1 MAIRLR
7 IALVVGLV
15 LVILMEDIKPMLAKR
30 WYGCYKYRRLEA
42 RVKKLE
48 DALSQLDLD
57 CERKKTTERTGMS
70 AQTTQN

>member
-15 LVILMEDIKPMLAKR
+15 LVILMEDVKPMLAKR
-30 WYGCYKYRRLEA
+30 WYGYRKYRRLEA

-48 DALSQLDLD
+48 DVLCQLDLD
-57 CERKKTTERTGMS
+57 CERKKTTE
-70 AQTTQN
+70 

>member
-15 LVILMEDIKPMLAKR
+15 LFVLMEDVKPMLAKR
-30 WYGCYKYRRLEA
+30 CNKNCKYRRLEA

-48 DALSQLDLD
+48 DALCELDLD
-57 CERKKTTERTGMS
+57 CKRKETTE
-70 AQTTQN
+70 